1 MSVDIGER
9 ALAKVAHAVENQ
21 LTDDELED
29 MLDEHMGR
37 RGDLELHEI
46 KYDRI
51 EIDLTPDHDRLR
63 VKLKLMTSDSSSH
76 YRILQHWRPHSR
88 LGKADPARLRRTS
101 C

>member
-9 ALAKVAHAVENQ
+9 ALAKVARAVENQ

-46 KYDRI
+46 KYDRL

-63 VKLKLMTSDSSSH
+63 VKLKLHDFGLKFTYH
-76 YRILQHWRPHSR
+76 YRILGIGGRIRGW
-88 LGKADPARLRRTS
+88 A
-101 C
+101 